1 MSILSMTEQDELQ
14 VRTAADTAEANA
26 TYYTNI
32 SDKLLDAYSADLD
45 SIMNRIK
52 ADCVEVEPSDKILEN
67 YTMEL
72 SNTLYFVG
80 QKLESVGIKDDLSK
94 MAAKEIYNESYLNY
108 LDTGD
113 AKKKPTVAELTAL
126 SEADA
131 KYQTVVNSI
140 YSRVYRQLKYKVDAA
155 YEMLSSIRKII
166 SKRMQDNQLSAARQ
180 TGGVVMGREEF

>member
-14 VRTAADTAEANA
+14 VRTATETAETNA

-32 SDKLLDAYSADLD
+32 SDKLLVVYSADLD
-45 SIMNRIK
+45 SIMERIK
-52 ADCVEVEPSDKILEN
+52 ADCVEVEPSDKMLES

-72 SNTLYFVG
+72 SNALYFVG

-108 LDTGD
+108 LDIGD

-180 TGGVVMGREEF
+180 SGGVVMGREEF